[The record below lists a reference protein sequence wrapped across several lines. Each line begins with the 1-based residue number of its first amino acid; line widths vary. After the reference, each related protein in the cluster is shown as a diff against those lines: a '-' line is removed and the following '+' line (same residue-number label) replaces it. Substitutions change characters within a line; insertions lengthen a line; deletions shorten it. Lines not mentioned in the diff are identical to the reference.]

1 MIWWWICYIFYKFST
16 LKKLLAPLWFPI
28 IVWSSYT
35 LTISPT
41 SSPILRTNFWK
52 RKCIYLLI
60 FLKPCLLCPFQK
72 VRCVPRNWNKIKT
85 VGHKKCQYQWLQ
97 KAVGRARAIFQC
109 FGLLFLFSTILEA
122 PSFSDKRMNM
132 LDTFSIAFNK
142 NIADSKAKLIWK
154 ISTTTTRTLQFQLYI
169 FLYEL

>member
-1 MIWWWICYIFYKFST
+1 MG
-16 LKKLLAPLWFPI
+16 L
-28 IVWSSYT
+28 
-35 LTISPT
+35 IS
-41 SSPILRTNFWK
+41 F
-52 RKCIYLLI
+52 
-60 FLKPCLLCPFQK
+60 KPCLFCPFQK
-72 VRCVPRNWNKIKT
+72 VRCVPRNFNKIKT

-142 NIADSKAKLIWK
+142 NIADSKAKLFEKLAQQQQEHFSFNFIYSYMNCRQCVTKVVPDIFQDWPQF
-154 ISTTTTRTLQFQLYI
+154 STCTDSIITYFPT
-169 FLYEL
+169 